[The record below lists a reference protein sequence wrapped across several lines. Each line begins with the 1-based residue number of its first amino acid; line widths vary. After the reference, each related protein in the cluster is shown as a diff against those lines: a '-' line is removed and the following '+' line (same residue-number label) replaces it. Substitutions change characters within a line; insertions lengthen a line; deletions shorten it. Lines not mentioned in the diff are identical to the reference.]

1 MGYLISALMA
11 YVGSNLDDLVLVTLF
26 YAQARTKKQKVNVVL
41 AQFVVLTLVF
51 VGSAVI
57 AVALQQFHLS
67 HLNLLGVIPLGL
79 GLYSLAQYLRD
90 REYRSTK
97 SSEGKINRVTFMEV
111 FGITLANCGDNVG
124 VYIPLFSN
132 YSLTQL
138 MVVVIMFIALIFV
151 WQVLGRWIA
160 DLPAVKK
167 VILKYQSI
175 LMPMLLIIL
184 GIMILMG

>member
-51 VGSAVI
+51 VGSAFI

-97 SSEGKINRVTFMEV
+97 SSESKINQVTFMEV

-132 YSLTQL
+132 YSMSQL
-138 MVVVIMFIALIFV
+138 MVVVGMFIMLIFV
-151 WQVLGRWIA
+151 WQLLGRWIA
-160 DLPAVKK
+160 DLPAVKQ

-175 LMPMLLIIL
+175 LMPTLLIIL